1 MSETKS
7 TPSLESTLKSLDTE
21 EFIDIHFYR
30 PIGYQWALFF
40 NKLGVSPNSI
50 TIASIFIGIAAG
62 ICFYFQSLAI
72 NVIGMLLLIW
82 ANSYD
87 SADGQLARMTGQK
100 SALGRILDGAAGDF
114 WFIAIYAAICLRL
127 TPEWGSEL
135 SHSPLLKE
143 NYKKMSWKHDFIY
156 KLFETFYINYTV
168 GQEAWTPKFQHMM
181 NIIREKYNGQ
191 APEWFRKAFRTKSLP
206 LMKYTNM
213 LSFNTRVIA
222 LFVSLFIDMPW
233 LYFVFE
239 LTVLNSMLLYMIKKH
254 EHICEDF
261 SKQL

>member
-1 MSETKS
+1 
-7 TPSLESTLKSLDTE
+7 
-21 EFIDIHFYR
+21 
-30 PIGYQWALFF
+30 
-40 NKLGVSPNSI
+40 
-50 TIASIFIGIAAG
+50 
-62 ICFYFQSLAI
+62 
-72 NVIGMLLLIW
+72 
-82 ANSYD
+82 
-87 SADGQLARMTGQK
+87 
-100 SALGRILDGAAGDF
+100 
-114 WFIAIYAAICLRL
+114 
-127 TPEWGSEL
+127 
-135 SHSPLLKE
+135 
-143 NYKKMSWKHDFIY
+143 MSWKHGFIY